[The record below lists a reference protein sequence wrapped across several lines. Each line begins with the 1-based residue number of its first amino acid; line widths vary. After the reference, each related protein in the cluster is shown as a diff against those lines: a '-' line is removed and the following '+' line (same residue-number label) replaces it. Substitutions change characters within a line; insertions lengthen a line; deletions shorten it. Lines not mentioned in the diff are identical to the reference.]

1 MRSRYVSGTAAR
13 DHGGM
18 SGVVAV
24 PDRVASAPASPPR
37 LGYIPALD
45 GLRAVAVIAVLLYHG
60 GQTWMPGGFL
70 GVDVFFVIS
79 GYLITCLLLADWQ
92 QHGRA
97 GLKRFWFRRAR
108 RLLPALFAMLF
119 VVSLYA
125 ILFLPDVLTQLRGEV
140 IAALLYVENWFLVF
154 RNLSYFQSTGRPPL
168 LQHVWSLAV
177 EEQFYVLW
185 PLLLALGLTVWGA
198 HRRKL
203 LVAILIAVVVSTVEM
218 AILYHPYTD
227 PSRVYYGTDTR
238 ASTLL
243 LGAALAFVWAPWKLT
258 GKPGKNA
265 AVMLDVA
272 AVVSG
277 LALLWMF
284 LNVGELDPGLYRGG
298 FLVAAMVSAVL
309 IGVTVHPAARFTPW
323 LLGFAWFRWIGV
335 RSYGI
340 YLWHW
345 PVYMVT
351 RPHSDVPLTGLPLLA
366 LRLLITFLI
375 AAASY
380 RWIEEPVR
388 HGAIERWWARYRT
401 ASGETRRKLSTRLGM
416 AAVAGA
422 VGLAIVFLGLL
433 GGGSASAPP
442 GFPKAAAVVLN
453 PGQTT
458 GTTVAGQTGQSTSTT
473 APVVTEPV
481 PTAVPAT
488 VTAIGDSVML
498 GASDALKSAI
508 DGMFGGD
515 VTRVDAK
522 ESRQFS
528 AGVDA
533 IQWYHDQ
540 GLLGQDV
547 IVQLGTN
554 GEVNPA
560 DFDRM
565 MNLLSGAERVVIVN
579 AHVAR
584 PWEGQVNGEL
594 ADGVKQYKNAV
605 LLDWHGYAGAHPEF
619 FYDDGIH
626 LRPEG
631 AQAYAQ
637 YVAKALGASG
647 SP

>member
-1 MRSRYVSGTAAR
+1 MAEPETR
-13 DHGGM
+13 
-18 SGVVAV
+18 
-24 PDRVASAPASPPR
+24 APRHLPR

-60 GQTWMPGGFL
+60 GQAWMPGGFL

-79 GYLITCLLLADWQ
+79 GYLITCLLLADFQ
-92 QHGRA
+92 QHGRS
-97 GLKRFWFRRAR
+97 GLKRFWLRRAR
-108 RLLPALFAMLF
+108 RLLPALFLMLF

-125 ILFLPDVLTQLRGEV
+125 VLFLPDAVSQLRGEV
-140 IAALLYVENWFLVF
+140 LAALLYVENWFLIF

-185 PLLLALGLTVWGA
+185 PLLLAFLLAVWGR
-198 HRRKL
+198 HRRRILL
-203 LVAILIAVVVSTVEM
+203 LVGMLVVASTIEM
-218 AILYHPYTD
+218 AVLYHPYTD

-238 ASTLL
+238 VLALL
-243 LGAALAFVWAPWKLT
+243 LGAALAFVWAPWKISGRT
-258 GKPGKNA
+258 GRNA
-265 AVMLDVA
+265 AVMLDAA

-277 LALLWMF
+277 IVLIWMF
-284 LNVGELDPGLYRGG
+284 LNVGEFDPSLYRGG
-298 FLVAAMVSAVL
+298 FLAAAMVSAVL
-309 IGVTVHPAARFTPW
+309 IAATVHPASRLTPW
-323 LLGFAWFRWIGV
+323 LLGFSLFRWIGV

-366 LRLLITFLI
+366 LRLVLTFVI
-375 AAASY
+375 AALSY
-380 RWIEEPVR
+380 RYVEEPIR
-388 HGAIERWWARYRT
+388 HGAIERRWAVYRN
-401 ASGETRRKLSTRLGM
+401 AGSAERRQMATRFGVIAGGAT
-416 AAVAGA
+416 AAVALVV
-422 VGLAIVFLGLL
+422 VGLLS
-433 GGGSASAPP
+433 GGSVGPPP
-442 GFPKAAAVVLN
+442 GFPKAAAIVLN
-453 PGQTT
+453 PAGSNTP
-458 GTTVAGQTGQSTSTT
+458 TTVPNQTPPLIT
-473 APVVTEPV
+473 APV
-481 PTAVPAT
+481 PTAVPAH

-498 GASDALKSAI
+498 GASDALKAAI
-508 DGMFGGD
+508 DAKFDGD

-528 AGVDA
+528 AGVDV
-533 IQWYHDQ
+533 IQAYHDQ

-565 MNLLSGAERVVIVN
+565 MGLLSAAHRVIVVN
-579 AHVAR
+579 AHVSR
-584 PWEGQVNGEL
+584 PWEGEVNDTL
-594 ADGVKQYKNAV
+594 AAGVKRYKNAV
-605 LLDWHGYAGAHPEF
+605 LLDWHDFAAAHPEF

-626 LRPEG
+626 LRPDG

-637 YVAKALGASG
+637 FVTQALNDSG
-647 SP
+647 PS